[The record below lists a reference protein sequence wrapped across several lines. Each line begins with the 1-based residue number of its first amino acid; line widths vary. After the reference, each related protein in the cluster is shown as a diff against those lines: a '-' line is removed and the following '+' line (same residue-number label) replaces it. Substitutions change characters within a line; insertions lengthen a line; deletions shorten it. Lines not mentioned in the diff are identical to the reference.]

1 MGWMLIGP
9 VTVELAT
16 IESGNHFKRGILRT
30 SKLHITEFQIQVMS
44 VKVLEYTVSVNE
56 FNLDQEKKK
65 KKETNDIKLMNNCFI
80 NLLLKKDARW
90 TEAHW
95 RRTPCWVEGLNVWL

>member
-1 MGWMLIGP
+1 MNLIW
-9 VTVELAT
+9 T
-16 IESGNHFKRGILRT
+16 
-30 SKLHITEFQIQVMS
+30 
-44 VKVLEYTVSVNE
+44 
-56 FNLDQEKKK
+56 KK
-65 KKETNDIKLMNNCFI
+65 KKETNDIELMNNCFI